1 MDDFPKRLEL
11 IFKHYEL
18 TAGTF
23 ADLIGVQRS
32 SISHLVSGR
41 NKPSLD
47 FIVKLLEKFPEVNF
61 QWLVKGKGEMI
72 ISEESVPEIKKS
84 NTPTLFDQ
92 VFDNSPVQP
101 KKEEIVKQEIK
112 LENSEVDASIKKIKP
127 IDKVLVLY
135 KDGSF
140 DSYVN

>member
-1 MDDFPKRLEL
+1 MDNFQKRLEL
-11 IFKHYEL
+11 LFKHYEL

-32 SISHLVSGR
+32 SISHLISGR

-47 FIVKLLEKFPEVNF
+47 FIVKLMEKFPEVSF
-61 QWLVKGKGEMI
+61 KWLVKGKGLMI
-72 ISEESVPEIKKS
+72 ETEENLKEFKKS
-84 NTPTLFDQ
+84 NTPTLFEQ
-92 VFDNSPVQP
+92 VFDNPPAQSQKETVL
-101 KKEEIVKQEIK
+101 KKDIIEDITTDD
-112 LENSEVDASIKKIKP
+112 LSIKKIKP